1 LYPAVFELFSLLVD
15 RGVGGIRMSK
25 LKFILFAMLFAF
37 LVTNSMAMMD
47 PNEDLLNQAH
57 RLSITTPAQDGT
69 TVDKLLAQF
78 GTDKVNALAKVPGL
92 RFGKENKTL
101 KALVDERLA
110 LHDTGSYSKFGL
122 KGKVDN
128 IGAFHKALDA
138 AYSQGAS
145 SVGVDPTFM
154 RFARDVLGL
163 YSDCV
168 LEDESGKIDADAIS
182 RDLTSGLGGVAAHLS
197 SLGQKISKLEG
208 ERARLQKE
216 LEAEQLKGARRS
228 SAGGSSRPGTVDLE
242 EDGMPL
248 FD

>member
-1 LYPAVFELFSLLVD
+1 
-15 RGVGGIRMSK
+15 MSK

-37 LVTNSMAMMD
+37 LATNGSMAMD
-47 PNEDLLNQAH
+47 SEDLLNRAH
-57 RLSITTPAQDGT
+57 RLSITAPAQDGT

-110 LHDTGSYSKFGL
+110 LHDDAGHFSRFGL

-168 LEDESGKIDADAIS
+168 LEDESGKIDVDAIS
-182 RDLTSGLGGVAAHLS
+182 RDLTSGLRGVTAHLS

-216 LEAEQLKGARRS
+216 LEAEQLKGGRRTS
-228 SAGGSSRPGTVDLE
+228 TGSVGGSSRPGTVDLE